1 MTENPKEAAGA
12 LKCPMQ
18 LLSPSAMRETAW
30 ALGYGAF
37 NKKYG
42 PRNYRTA
49 GVNATTYVG
58 AIMRHLSAWND
69 GEDLDPESG
78 LSHIAHVSACCDI
91 LLDTM
96 ACGMM
101 NDDRSK
107 KPRMTREEILNEL
120 RMEDVVARICSEDFA
135 IPEGLYGN
143 PKSMNDPHGVFVEP
157 PKP

>member
-1 MTENPKEAAGA
+1 M
-12 LKCPMQ
+12 
-18 LLSPSAMRETAW
+18 SETAW

-37 NKKYG
+37 SKKYG

-58 AIMRHLSAWND
+58 AIMRHLSSWND

-101 NDDRSK
+101 KDDRSK
-107 KPRMTREEILNEL
+107 KPLMTRDEILHAL
-120 RMEDVVARICSEDFA
+120 RMEDIEHSELCSEDVDFA
-135 IPEGLYGN
+135 IPKGLFGN
-143 PKSMNDPHGVFVEP
+143 YPKSMNDPHGVFVEP
-157 PKP
+157 PKS